1 MTEKNEGMSASET
14 QKFISEVSHE
24 LRNLVSIIRG
34 EAQLGLIKFE
44 NSGTPERMKVALG
57 NIMEHT
63 DLMIVVLE
71 EKLDAYRKKGR

>member
-1 MTEKNEGMSASET
+1 MVEKNARMGTPET

-44 NSGTPERMKVALG
+44 NTGSPDRMKVALG

-71 EKLDAYRKKGR
+71 EKLDAYRKK